1 MRFRTAAW
9 GVAVLAARAAA
20 AEPVLVERILVVVDG
35 RPVLLSEV
43 RVVEQVT
50 GQSRDRALEA
60 LIDERLMFREA
71 ARLPQAAVTGEEEAA
86 ALRSLALRTGGTA
99 AGLPERDLRQLARRQ
114 ATIVKYVE
122 FRFRP
127 QVRVDET
134 AADPEVRQRRAEE
147 DLRQRIETWVREL
160 RRGADVRYNA
170 APPPATSRPGS

>member
-1 MRFRTAAW
+1 LKRALAAGGW
-9 GVAVLAARAAA
+9 WLVLAASAA
-20 AEPVLVERILVVVDG
+20 AEPALVERILAVVDG

-50 GQSRDRALEA
+50 GQARGPALEA

-71 ARLPQAAVTGEEEAA
+71 ARVSQATVTDAEAEAA
-86 ALRSLALRTGGTA
+86 FRSLLDRAGAAA

-114 ATIVKYVE
+114 ATILKYVE

-127 QVRVDET
+127 QVRVED
-134 AADPEVRQRRAEE
+134 APADPEARQRLAQE
-147 DLRQRIETWVREL
+147 DLRQRIEAWVKEL

-170 APPPATSRPGS
+170 APSPAASAPGS